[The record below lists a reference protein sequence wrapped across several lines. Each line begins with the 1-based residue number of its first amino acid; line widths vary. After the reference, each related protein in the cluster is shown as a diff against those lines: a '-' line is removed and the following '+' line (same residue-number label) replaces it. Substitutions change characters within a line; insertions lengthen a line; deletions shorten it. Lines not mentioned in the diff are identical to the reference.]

1 MHKNVKMWHKETMKK
16 IFMIWVL
23 KQCGG
28 CLVSSHL
35 GRRARRVI
43 QSFHCSVHDGESAR
57 SLDFRVTKIF
67 SSSVKRSSK
76 WINLCSVINVSVF
89 YLIQKWSRYWMNIH
103 HLTYLST
110 DGRFRLRMVW
120 LSRFFIFMTVQ
131 KRFTFIWNQ
140 TLNLEF
146 WAFLR

>member
-1 MHKNVKMWHKETMKK
+1 MALKRQWKRYLWYEYWNNEVVAL
-16 IFMIWVL
+16 FPLIWDD
-23 KQCGG
+23 G
-28 CLVSSHL
+28 
-35 GRRARRVI
+35 RRVI
-43 QSFHCSVHDGESAR
+43 QSFYCSVHDGESAR

-76 WINLCSVINVSVF
+76 WINLCSIINVSVF

-103 HLTYLST
+103 QLTYLST
-110 DGRFRLRMVW
+110 DGRSRLRMVW